1 MAEEQSLC
9 TYLLIEPFCGGS
21 HKQLIDQLIQDI
33 PDCSSFTLPGKKWH
47 WRARTS
53 SVYFSQIIPKNNGNC
68 KTLFASS
75 VLNLAEL
82 VALRPDLS
90 SLHKVLYFHEN
101 QLLYPVRKQQER
113 DFQYGYNQIISSLVA
128 DTLVFNSQYNKNSF
142 LENISTFLKLIPDYR
157 PRNLAEKLAPKCKVV
172 HFPLSLPPLHVNSSA
187 FCKTMPG
194 EQVEISDENLLTDKE
209 NSCLANSLATDY
221 LASLQVDNYPS
232 STQKRSLDEG
242 CLSGLV
248 SKCSKL
254 SNADQEDGN
263 LQEKAEEKNEN
274 NDNIPSVPPSIEPES
289 KPLHIVWPHRWE
301 HDKDPDT
308 LFEVLLK
315 LHEDGLEFFVSVI
328 GQTFTDVPSVFAES
342 QTNLLSHIK
351 NWGYVESKAKYYD
364 ILKAADVVVS
374 TAKHEFY
381 GVAML
386 EAVYFGCYPLCPN
399 RLVYPEIFPG
409 CYLYNTSNQLYKRLK
424 EFCKRPFLPRNHH
437 PQVDLEQFTW
447 KHLKQSY
454 CDILNGI

>member
-68 KTLFASS
+68 
-75 VLNLAEL
+75 N
-82 VALRPDLS
+82 
-90 SLHKVLYFHEN
+90 
-101 QLLYPVRKQQER
+101 
-113 DFQYGYNQIISSLVA
+113 LVA

-351 NWGYVESKAKYYD
+351 NWGYVEK
-364 ILKAADVVVS
+364 
-374 TAKHEFY
+374 
-381 GVAML
+381 
-386 EAVYFGCYPLCPN
+386 
-399 RLVYPEIFPG
+399 IFPG

>member
-1 MAEEQSLC
+1 MTHIC
-9 TYLLIEPFCGGS
+9 FTVPWNHIHLLI
-21 HKQLIDQLIQDI
+21 LILW
-33 PDCSSFTLPGKKWH
+33 CLSFLC
-47 WRARTS
+47 
-53 SVYFSQIIPKNNGNC
+53 Y
-68 KTLFASS
+68 
-75 VLNLAEL
+75 
-82 VALRPDLS
+82 
-90 SLHKVLYFHEN
+90 
-101 QLLYPVRKQQER
+101 
-113 DFQYGYNQIISSLVA
+113 SLVA

-289 KPLHIVWPHRWE
+289 KPLHIVWPHRW
-301 HDKDPDT
+301 
-308 LFEVLLK
+308 
-315 LHEDGLEFFVSVI
+315 
-328 GQTFTDVPSVFAES
+328 
-342 QTNLLSHIK
+342 
-351 NWGYVESKAKYYD
+351 W
-364 ILKAADVVVS
+364 VVVWS
-374 TAKHEFY
+374 NLY
-381 GVAML
+381 L
-386 EAVYFGCYPLCPN
+386 LCSQCW
-399 RLVYPEIFPG
+399 FD
-409 CYLYNTSNQLYKRLK
+409 S
-424 EFCKRPFLPRNHH
+424 H
-437 PQVDLEQFTW
+437 
-447 KHLKQSY
+447 
-454 CDILNGI
+454 

>member
-1 MAEEQSLC
+1 MEKKGESPKLS
-9 TYLLIEPFCGGS
+9 TYVLIEPFCGGS
-21 HKQLIDQLIQDI
+21 HKQLIDQLVQDI
-33 PDCSSFTLPGKKWH
+33 PNCSSFTLPGKKWH

-53 SVYFSQIIPKNNGNC
+53 AVYFSQIIPRNNGDC

-82 VALRPDLS
+82 IALRPDLS
-90 SLHKVLYFHEN
+90 TLHKVLYFHEN
-101 QLLYPVRKQQER
+101 QLVYPVRKQQER

-142 LENISTFLKLIPDYR
+142 LENIKTFLKLIPDHR
-157 PRNLAEKLAPKCKVV
+157 PSNLAEELAPKCQVV
-172 HFPLSLPPLHVNSSA
+172 HFPLSLPPISINPSD

-194 EQVEISDENLLTDKE
+194 EKIDVLDKNLLTDKE
-209 NSCLANSLATDY
+209 NSCLTNNLTTDSLT
-221 LASLQVDNYPS
+221 SF
-232 STQKRSLDEG
+232 STQKRSLEDDS
-242 CLSGLV
+242 LSGHAV
-248 SKCSKL
+248 SKSSRL
-254 SNADQEDGN
+254 SNTDPEN
-263 LQEKAEEKNEN
+263 KNSQEKMDGINEN
-274 NDNIPSVPPSIEPES
+274 TDKISSVPSSMLTESES

-301 HDKDPDT
+301 HDKDPET

-315 LHEDGLEFFVSVI
+315 LHEEGLEFSVSVI
-328 GQTFTDVPSVFAES
+328 GQTFSDVPNVFAES
-342 QTNLLSHIK
+342 RSQLLPHIK
-351 NWGYVESKAKYYD
+351 NWGFVESKTEYYD
-364 ILKAADVVVS
+364 ILKSSDVVVS

-409 CYLYNTSNQLYKRLK
+409 CYLYNTSTQLYKRLK

-437 PQVDLEQFTW
+437 PQVDFEQFTW
-447 KHLKQSY
+447 KHLKKSY
-454 CDILNGI
+454 CDVLNGI